1 MLIPENM
8 QKIIRV
14 LVNLDRSTTILEIS
28 KLSNSSLGGTSK
40 IINQLIDAEY
50 LLKSKGRIKLKSKKK
65 LVKAWGYC
73 VSINETINFDF
84 ICAEK
89 PKYAMEKIKNL
100 AQKNNLNYAFTLLSA
115 TEIFNPYVYPDK
127 VDLYIKKEDFDTW
140 KELLLKNNIYPS
152 EKGNITLYLSKE
164 NVFFNSLNINNYYI
178 VSPPQLYI
186 DLFSKGGRYGE
197 AAEKILEVI
206 KNV

>member
-73 VSINETINFDF
+73 V
-84 ICAEK
+84 
-89 PKYAMEKIKNL
+89 
-100 AQKNNLNYAFTLLSA
+100 
-115 TEIFNPYVYPDK
+115 
-127 VDLYIKKEDFDTW
+127 
-140 KELLLKNNIYPS
+140 
-152 EKGNITLYLSKE
+152 
-164 NVFFNSLNINNYYI
+164 
-178 VSPPQLYI
+178 
-186 DLFSKGGRYGE
+186 
-197 AAEKILEVI
+197 
-206 KNV
+206 